1 MNHFK
6 QSEISD
12 LANQP
17 SQIRNIS
24 ILAHV
29 DHGKTSLADSLISS
43 NKIISPKLAGKI
55 RYMDSRVD
63 EQERCITMKSSSISL
78 TYPLNNQNFLINL
91 IDSPG
96 HVDFSSE
103 VASALRVCDGGLLV
117 VDAAEGIC
125 PQTYTVMKQSWA
137 EGIKL
142 CLVLNKID
150 RLILELKMSPE
161 DMYKRLSNLVVQAN
175 SVISQLFYQ
184 TRNRFDPEDVEDN
197 YFFVPERGN
206 VIFASA
212 LDRWAF
218 TLREFA
224 EIYSKKVEFPAKFL
238 CSVMWGEFYYN
249 PKTKKVMKKPFND
262 EVRPMIVQYVMRPLK
277 RVYDTVMEGGSEE
290 KVKSLVK
297 GLEIELTARDYSGFS
312 SNPRSTL
319 QAVMSA
325 WMPLEKAVLSAIIR
339 KLPSPLDSQ
348 KFRISIIAS
357 SLQVTVPALYSD
369 IISLNPDSITSGFVS
384 KMIPIDPKTQ
394 IAKLPGDYQSHN
406 DTLIAFTRI
415 FSGTVTLNSPIYVI
429 ENKGDAFECVVESLY
444 MLMGQ
449 YLIPIQKAYPGNIV
463 GIGGLQSLIL
473 KTATISSIPTCC
485 SFSPICSKSSPIVK
499 VSVQPQRLYDMPSLI
514 NGLKLLDR
522 SDNSVK
528 VYMQDNGEHILVAC
542 GEVHLQRC
550 IKDLEDTF
558 AKVPITTSEPLV
570 AFRET
575 IVGSGKL
582 VSEKTANK
590 RCEII
595 ATAYPLPGQLVEFL
609 ETHTE
614 TMKNVFAGR
623 RFQRVE
629 GRKEFISAF
638 REQLNCCEPPL
649 NDLISSHFVGFGPKR
664 CGPNI
669 IVYLSSHEVLD
680 SDNILEL
687 AEVDCPSENSST
699 NTSKM
704 SNYEIDIK
712 ETLLTGFDGA
722 ANAGPLCAEPL
733 RGVCFVV
740 HEMKLSEN
748 EEIKD
753 IYGPFQGQVISSI
766 QEVAKSAVTANS
778 PRLSEGLYECTF
790 TTTQEYIGK
799 LYNVISKRR
808 GKIVEEVLTE
818 GTDLFVCKAYLPVI
832 ESFGFAEE
840 LRRMTSGAVIPQLIF
855 SHWQTILEDPFYTRK
870 TAEEMEEF
878 GDQPI
883 LDNLPKVFI
892 NKVRKRKGMHTDE
905 KLVVHG
911 EKQRTLTKMR

>member
-1 MNHFK
+1 MNPYK
-6 QSEISD
+6 QSEIME
-12 LANQP
+12 LASQP
-17 SQIRNIS
+17 SKIRNIS

-43 NKIISPKLAGKI
+43 NKIISAKLAGKI
-55 RYMDSRVD
+55 RYMDSRTD

-78 TYPLNNQNFLINL
+78 TYVLNDENFLINL

-103 VASALRVCDGGLLV
+103 VASALRVCDGGLLL
-117 VDAAEGIC
+117 VDAVEGIC

-150 RLILELKMSPE
+150 RLILELKMSP
-161 DMYKRLSNLVVQAN
+161 DDIFKHLSNLIVQAN

-184 TRNRFDPEDVEDN
+184 TIAKNDPNDNEEN
-197 YFFVPERGN
+197 YFFVPEKGN

-224 EIYSKKVEFPAKFL
+224 EIYSKKIGVNPKNL

-262 EVRPMIVQYVMRPLK
+262 EVRPMFVQYIMKALK
-277 RVYDTVMEGGSEE
+277 RVYDTVIDGQSED
-290 KVKSLVK
+290 KVRALVK
-297 GLEIELTARDYSGFS
+297 GLEIELPEREYSIYLN
-312 SNPRSTL
+312 NPRNTL
-319 QAVMSA
+319 QVIMNE
-325 WMPLEKAVLSAIIR
+325 WMPLEKTVLSAIIR
-339 KLPSPLDSQ
+339 KLPSPLISQ
-348 KFRISIIAS
+348 KSRIPIIVPP
-357 SLQVTVPALYSD
+357 LQVSIPSLFAD
-369 IISLNPDSITSGFVS
+369 IVNLNADSLISGFVS

-406 DTLIAFTRI
+406 DTLIAFTRV
-415 FSGTVTLNSPIYVI
+415 FSGTISINTPIYVI
-429 ENKGDAFECVVESLY
+429 ENKGDAFECVIESLY

-499 VSVQPQRLYDMPSLI
+499 VSVQPQRLYDMPSLL

-522 SDNSVK
+522 SDSSVQ

-542 GEVHLQRC
+542 GEVHLQKC

-558 AKVPITTSEPLV
+558 AKVPINTSEPLV
-570 AFRET
+570 SFRET

-582 VSEKTANK
+582 VSDKTANK
-590 RCEII
+590 RCEIV
-595 ATAYPLPGQLVEFL
+595 ATAYPLPGELVEFL

-614 TMKNVFAGR
+614 TMKKLFAGR
-623 RFQRVE
+623 HLHRIE

-638 REQLNCCEPPL
+638 REKLNLCEGPL
-649 NDLISSHFVGFGPKR
+649 TDLISSHFVGFGPKR

-669 IVYLSSHEVLD
+669 LVYLSSHEVLD
-680 SDNILEL
+680 SDNLLEL
-687 AEVDCPSENSST
+687 GENDCPSENSST
-699 NTSKM
+699 NTSKV
-704 SNYEIDIK
+704 SNYDIDIK

-722 ANAGPLCAEPL
+722 ANSGPMCGEPL
-733 RGVCFVV
+733 RGVCIVV
-740 HEMKLSEN
+740 QEIKVSET

-753 IYGPFQGQVISSI
+753 IYGPFQGQVISTV
-766 QEVAKSAVTANS
+766 QDVAKAAVMANS

-790 TTTQEYIGK
+790 TTTQDYIGK
-799 LYNVISKRR
+799 LYGVISKRR

-818 GTDLFVCKAYLPVI
+818 GTDLFVCRAYLPVI

-840 LRRMTSGAVIPQLIF
+840 LRRMTSGAVIPQLVF
-855 SHWQTILEDPFYTRK
+855 SHWQTIPEDPFYVRR

-883 LDNLPKVFI
+883 QDNLPKVFI
-892 NKVRKRKGMHTDE
+892 NKVRKRKGMQTDE